1 MADHPNQELLR
12 RGYAAYGAGDLD
24 TVNALF
30 ADDIVWHVAGQSP
43 IAGDYTGKEQ
53 VFGFFGKLQEL
64 SDGTSKI
71 EVHDVLANDTH
82 GVALVVESATRGGR
96 SHEELRPTS
105 TTSPTA
111 RSPSSGTRI
120 PISRRR
126 TSSGRS
132 GSASTR
138 FRRGSLP
145 SQPPQKLITPAWSAP
160 ANSGPYTAV
169 GKG

>member
-82 GVALVVESATRGGR
+82 GVALVMESATRGGR
-96 SHEELRPTS
+96 SHEGVATHVYH
-105 TTSPTA
+105 
-111 RSPSSGTRI
+111 
-120 PISRRR
+120 
-126 TSSGRS
+126 
-132 GSASTR
+132 
-138 FRRGSLP
+138 
-145 SQPPQKLITPAWSAP
+145 ITDGKVTEFWDAHPDQQAEDEFWS
-160 ANSGPYTAV
+160 
-169 GKG
+169 